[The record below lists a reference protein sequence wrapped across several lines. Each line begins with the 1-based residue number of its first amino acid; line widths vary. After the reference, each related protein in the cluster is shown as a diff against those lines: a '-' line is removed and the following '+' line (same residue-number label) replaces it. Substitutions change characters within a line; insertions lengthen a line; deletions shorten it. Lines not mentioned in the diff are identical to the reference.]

1 MKRTLFIIACMLTSM
16 TMLAQEESNNY
27 IPFVDGG
34 KSWIVARSTLLLD
47 TFDEVEYRIPQGIEK
62 DVNGKA
68 YYKMK
73 AFINNTTELGTY
85 LIREENRKV
94 YQYDPDLKFEFLL
107 FDYSLKEGDTY
118 ETYSYEEQ
126 KKVTNK
132 VLSVGDYTEGPE
144 VKSYYF
150 DKNADSIAIDQRYL
164 RKWVVK
170 SMDTDI
176 SLAPKT
182 WIEGVGSLNGPFA
195 NLYVYSN
202 SLDHLAYVFNNNQR
216 NKYLPFSFNWSIGK
230 LWIGCDLPVGAEN
243 EDSEDGHHH
252 LTYELEG
259 NHLHV
264 YGRVLTRGAHN
275 NYAYFIE
282 EPTDDPLVRKLHFD
296 IQEVGE
302 LATYVSPFYT
312 EFYVPGLAPNFDY
325 IIVDNQGEEHPV
337 INKTPQKDYRPFV
350 EDGKVWKVGAIS
362 SGNPVQWVEYYYFDG
377 DTIIDGKACKQM
389 MCQRYVS
396 PGFAEYG
403 AVSGSSA
410 LNYVGAWYEDDKKVY
425 EYDMTSREFQLMYD
439 FSFEDP
445 DTLLINHQPYV
456 IGPKLTGGMN
466 GFKGVY
472 RDVMM
477 WIDGEFIYSIPWLE
491 GVGGT
496 DCPTTNVYPGYVDP
510 QWFLMSCTVG
520 DEVIYLNDAYEDG
533 ATPVTA
539 EARKRID
546 FTHTIKIR
554 PKSRMRR
561 EARQSLYGEYND
573 QQLGVNLVPLDDAY
587 LVRIAD
593 ETGKAVYEKAI
604 NAGSIVGLTIDISDY
619 AKGRYTVTV
628 ENRLEAFT
636 GEFEAQTTGIS
647 DALRPM
653 KDEGIRNNHIYDL
666 QGRRLIQKPT
676 KGVYILD
683 GKKVV
688 MK

>member
-491 GVGGT
+491 GVGGI
-496 DCPTTNVYPGYVDP
+496 DCPTTNVYSGYVDP

-533 ATPVTA
+533 ATPVDA

-554 PKSRMRR
+554 PKSRMLR
-561 EARQSLYGEYND
+561 EAMQSLYGEYND
-573 QQLGVNLVPLDDAY
+573 QQLGINLAPLDDAY

-628 ENRLEAFT
+628 ENRLESFT

-647 DALRPM
+647 NTLRPM
-653 KDEGIRNNHIYDL
+653 KNEEIRNNHIYDL
-666 QGRRLIQKPT
+666 QGRRLTQKPT

-688 MK
+688 VK